1 MRTVVGSIGAVALL
15 LGLVQPA
22 TASLPRSAA
31 PDLTPMIDVLA
42 AIEDGTAGDAIV
54 TPGSGP
60 IVSQFQVVANLGAN
74 PAFYDDDIGVE
85 ALGVDTA
92 GSIVDLGGVLTEAD
106 LAGQLPPLDPNI
118 DIVDISGQPR
128 VDLRTI
134 FDGWEAFGE
143 FGPIDGPVPA
153 LPTNTMFWG
162 FELAQPFDTSCGTA
176 QAVGRAWES
185 QSIVSADAP
194 FEAGALAE
202 LWGGTHEALA
212 DGTLGRLIQLNC
224 YQGASPAVETMRMN
238 PDFGRV
244 RAFGP
249 LEIVALVKGNLV
261 VFAGRLNETED
272 HARDVTYFATGSS
285 GSVETVAGGGPIPL
299 VVPNPYE
306 AVPDRIDFV
315 YDVSSIEAISASG
328 DPLDA
333 DLLYRGP
340 ERGSAKSASG
350 GVSTPVGLSCSIGMR
365 LLYITVDE
373 LGLDAW
379 GPQTST
385 WRSPTVQGDL
395 VDLPAEFPDG
405 SGDLLQLDFSDLQFD
420 LTILQG
426 PDNDEPDCRVSGSFT
441 VTCASECSF
450 ASAVPQ
456 ADDGGSSEALDCV
469 GDDCTF
475 EEPPLDCSG
484 DDCPA
489 ASGDGDGGSS
499 LPLLGGVAL
508 AVGVCTAGAV
518 YVTKARRE
526 DPAPEEYVSPIYPP
540 NMTPDPASA
549 PDGYELQYNDDG
561 SSQFVPIG
569 TSTSAPDSTE
579 DDPGSIPEGWTGVMY
594 GPDQSFDESTLPEGA
609 RVIDRGDGVLEVWLP
624 PEDPTDT
631 AEFAP
636 VEESTEV
643 GFVEDPEGYAD
654 AIADQSAEEAAA
666 QPDPVPVGEFLNV
679 AIDMT
684 DLADGDASP
693 PADGRPEA
701 VMWSADDAR
710 RWFRQHLWFS
720 ETADGV
726 RHVQL
731 EEDIRITVGPDGPP
745 QVQSLDPTSNEW
757 RNTPATNDAELELCD
772 AVEAMSQ
779 HAGDAPFDFG
789 TLGADIQQRFV
800 DALFGSTYG
809 PSPGT

>member
-1 MRTVVGSIGAVALL
+1 MRGVKGSIGAVLLL

-22 TASLPRSAA
+22 TASLDRSAA
-31 PDLTPMIDVLA
+31 TDLDPIDGVIA
-42 AIEDGTAGDAIV
+42 AIEDGTVGEAVV

-60 IVSQFQVVANLGAN
+60 IISHFQVVANLGVN
-74 PAFYDDDIGVE
+74 PAFYDDDIGVN
-85 ALGVDTA
+85 AMGIDAA
-92 GSIVDLGGVLTEAD
+92 GAVVDLGDVLTDAD
-106 LAGQLPPLDPNI
+106 LAGQLPPLDPNLE
-118 DIVDISGQPR
+118 IVDISGQQR

-185 QSIVSADAP
+185 QSIVSANAS

-202 LWGGTHEALA
+202 LWGGTHGALA

-405 SGDLLQLDFSDLQFD
+405 SSDLLQLDFSNLEFD

-426 PDNDEPDCRVSGSFT
+426 PESDEPDCRVSGSFT

-450 ASAVPQ
+450 GSAAPP
-456 ADDGGSSEALDCV
+456 ADDGAADSSDCV
-469 GDDCTF
+469 GDDCTLD
-475 EEPPLDCSG
+475 ESPLDCAG
-484 DDCPA
+484 DDCSVA
-489 ASGDGDGGSS
+489 AGDGDGGSS
-499 LPLLGGVAL
+499 VPLFGGVAV
-508 AVGVCTAGAV
+508 AAGVCTAGAW
-518 YVTKARRE
+518 YVTKNRRRE
-526 DPAPEEYVSPIYPP
+526 PAPAEYASPIYPTD
-540 NMTPDPASA
+540 MTPD
-549 PDGYELQYNDDG
+549 
-561 SSQFVPIG
+561 
-569 TSTSAPDSTE
+569 
-579 DDPGSIPEGWTGVMY
+579 
-594 GPDQSFDESTLPEGA
+594 
-609 RVIDRGDGVLEVWLP
+609 
-624 PEDPTDT
+624 
-631 AEFAP
+631 
-636 VEESTEV
+636 
-643 GFVEDPEGYAD
+643 
-654 AIADQSAEEAAA
+654 AIAEQLAEEAVERSE
-666 QPDPVPVGEFLNV
+666 PVPVGEFLNV
-679 AIDMT
+679 AIST
-684 DLADGDASP
+684 DDL
-693 PADGRPEA
+693 
-701 VMWSADDAR
+701 VHDDEPGSR
-710 RWFRQHLWFS
+710 
-720 ETADGV
+720 
-726 RHVQL
+726 
-731 EEDIRITVGPDGPP
+731 GPDVSSWTAQEARDWYEREIMGWGG
-745 QVQSLDPTSNEW
+745 VQRPGQIAMLGEDVRVVPHSKENWVEIERRSPGGERWVKIEPNSPEDHPGYRKIRSVYSRMRTNAPNAAPGSYHSDLHFEFGNLGRELMQTFVDGYYELGLDDPT
-757 RNTPATNDAELELCD
+757 
-772 AVEAMSQ
+772 
-779 HAGDAPFDFG
+779 
-789 TLGADIQQRFV
+789 
-800 DALFGSTYG
+800 
-809 PSPGT
+809 